1 MSEFKR
7 WVLAIALS
15 PGLPGAF
22 HAQPAPYPGKPIRML
37 VPSPPGGS
45 NDGAA
50 RILATGLSTYLG
62 RPIVIDNRAGGG
74 GIVASEL
81 AARARA
87 DGHTMLFV
95 YAAFT
100 TTPLLQ
106 ANINYD
112 IQHDFARIS
121 E

>member
-1 MSEFKR
+1 MHR
-7 WVLAIALS
+7 TYTIALLA
-15 PGLPGAF
+15 GLGIAMALST
-22 HAQPAPYPGKPIRML
+22 HAQTWPGKPIRML

-45 NDGAA
+45 NDGVA
-50 RILATGLSTYLG
+50 RILAAGLNTYLG

>member
-7 WVLAIALS
+7 RLLAITLLLGLS
-15 PGLPGAF
+15 GTV